1 MSNNSLKPLLK
12 YPGGKTSELK
22 IIEEYMPSEIDSY
35 IEPFVGGGAVY
46 FYLNHKNNYINDKSE
61 ELMLLYQY
69 VKNNNKDFYDE
80 MDTIIS
86 NWDKLGHLASD
97 ERIYELYLNYR
108 KDEKIDMY
116 NKLLEMINI
125 EQVPMFT
132 LRNNVRFEKFLVNCL
147 LSKFK
152 LIRKNEIIKKEFLD
166 EVKLK
171 ENLEA
176 GIKASYYTY
185 IRDAYNNPEDYNG
198 LSKERKVALYLF
210 IREYCFSSMFRFNR
224 LGGFNVPYGGVSYNK
239 KTLKQKQEYYKSEEL
254 RELLKNTEMY
264 NDDFYDF
271 LKKIKI
277 QKNDFMFLDPP
288 YDTTFSEYD
297 KNSFGMNDQERLA
310 KYLTETC
317 PCKFM
322 LIIKKTDFIES
333 LYKDKGLTIIE
344 EDKNYFV
351 SFKNRNKKKVKHM
364 IIMNY

>member
-1 MSNNSLKPLLK
+1 
-12 YPGGKTSELK
+12 
-22 IIEEYMPSEIDSY
+22 
-35 IEPFVGGGAVY
+35 
-46 FYLNHKNNYINDKSE
+46 
-61 ELMLLYQY
+61 MLLYQY

-132 LRNNVRFEKFLVNCL
+132 LRNNVRFEKFLVDCL

-198 LSKERKVALYLF
+198 LSKERKVALYLQ
-210 IREYCFSSMFRFNR
+210 
-224 LGGFNVPYGGVSYNK
+224 NK
-239 KTLKQKQEYYKSEEL
+239 GYY
-254 RELLKNTEMY
+254 
-264 NDDFYDF
+264 
-271 LKKIKI
+271 I
-277 QKNDFMFLDPP
+277 
-288 YDTTFSEYD
+288 
-297 KNSFGMNDQERLA
+297 
-310 KYLTETC
+310 
-317 PCKFM
+317 
-322 LIIKKTDFIES
+322 
-333 LYKDKGLTIIE
+333 
-344 EDKNYFV
+344 
-351 SFKNRNKKKVKHM
+351 
-364 IIMNY
+364 

>member
-1 MSNNSLKPLLK
+1 M
-12 YPGGKTSELK
+12 
-22 IIEEYMPSEIDSY
+22 
-35 IEPFVGGGAVY
+35 
-46 FYLNHKNNYINDKSE
+46 
-61 ELMLLYQY
+61 
-69 VKNNNKDFYDE
+69 
-80 MDTIIS
+80 
-86 NWDKLGHLASD
+86 
-97 ERIYELYLNYR
+97 
-108 KDEKIDMY
+108 
-116 NKLLEMINI
+116 
-125 EQVPMFT
+125 
-132 LRNNVRFEKFLVNCL
+132 
-147 LSKFK
+147 SKFK
-152 LIRKNEIIKKEFLD
+152 LIRKNEIIKNEFLD

-264 NDDFYDF
+264 NDDFYVF

-310 KYLTETC
+310 KYLTEMC

-322 LIIKKTDFIES
+322 LIIKKTDFLNFILQTPS
-333 LYKDKGLTIIE
+333 TYQTM
-344 EDKNYFV
+344 V
-351 SFKNRNKKKVKHM
+351 
-364 IIMNY
+364 